1 MSSQARYVRGNCNPK
16 PLACDPSYP
25 IEVGDL
31 LFREPSNGLARPA
44 SAMAGQGSETLN
56 QQTFHDV
63 FLGVALQK
71 NGVQPAPGGGS
82 PYTQPAE
89 TWPIGSTGN
98 HSPANVI
105 EVATT
110 GTFVFPLSSAA
121 SYNGGEFI
129 GPAGAT
135 TLANQQVKTAAA
147 GAAGSIG
154 RASPSAAAIGQQA
167 QQLGTAIPP
176 VLVNYVEVEIESTIF
191 YGGEQSYV
199 VGSSSGTP

>member
-1 MSSQARYVRGNCNPK
+1 M
-16 PLACDPSYP
+16 
-25 IEVGDL
+25 
-31 LFREPSNGLARPA
+31 
-44 SAMAGQGSETLN
+44 
-56 QQTFHDV
+56 
-63 FLGVALQK
+63 
-71 NGVQPAPGGGS
+71 
-82 PYTQPAE
+82 
-89 TWPIGSTGN
+89 
-98 HSPANVI
+98 
-105 EVATT
+105 
-110 GTFVFPLSSAA
+110 FPLSSAA